1 MKKIISILMALVF
14 VFSFAACGGKTKDTS
29 SVIDK
34 GNEIKALLEKG
45 KLDGVDFPLGTDNK
59 VIREHYEDLIDA
71 LESAHSSQ
79 GGHIHTGEE
88 VMFEVM
94 EGSKTITMDAGN
106 TKFFYEK
113 AKKNNGIS
121 VICTFKDVY
130 GFVVGETT
138 KNEIEESLASLNGKT
153 VIATEDDLYFL
164 SVVSKAIILRYS
176 VGDFQLDFYFSDN
189 TLIAAVIMNTK
200 NWTL

>member
-34 GNEIKALLEKG
+34 GNEIKALLENG